1 MSPLIIFGAYAV
13 ILFAAMYLFVYVPNK
28 KKQRSMQEL
37 HDSIAPGDEIIT
49 MGGIIATVVERD
61 GDYVTLCIDEEKQ
74 IHMKVVIYAVS
85 QIKEKKS

>member
-13 ILFAAMYLFVYVPNK
+13 VMFVAMYLFVYVPNK

-37 HDSIAPGDEIIT
+37 HNSIAPGDEIIT
-49 MGGIIATVVERD
+49 MGGIVATVVEKD

-74 IHMKVVIYAVS
+74 IRMKVVIYAVS